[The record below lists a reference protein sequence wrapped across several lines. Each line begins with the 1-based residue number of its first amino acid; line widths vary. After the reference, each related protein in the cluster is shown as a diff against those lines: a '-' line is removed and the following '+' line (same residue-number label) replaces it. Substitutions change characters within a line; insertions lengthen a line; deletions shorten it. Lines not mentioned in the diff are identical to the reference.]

1 MPVLKRPMS
10 WDTRTLI
17 FGGLGAHFDNVFQCL
32 SFLSQHQP
40 GSRVQQKMGKVY
52 DVIIA
57 GGGPVGLFLVCELGL
72 RGTSILILGS
82 NPKSES
88 PWKIEPLGRRGLN
101 TPSVEAFY
109 RRGLLDKLFDGEDRP
124 STIRK
129 TPGFQFG
136 GHFGSIMLNANKLEL
151 DRWKYRLPG
160 PSLTPGPTTIQ
171 KIEAVLIERAESLGV
186 VILRDKAVTEIVAQ
200 SEIGITVKASDDA
213 SYSSRWLVECD
224 GGQSRVRKAAHFDF
238 VGTEARFT
246 GYAIKCDFNHSEK
259 LRPGF
264 HVTKTGMY
272 IVTGTDCLH
281 LVDFDATSY
290 KLPQGR
296 ILLAGDAAHIHS
308 PLGAQGLNVGLGDA
322 MNLGWK
328 LATTIRQEAMSN
340 KDPIDLALLDTYENE
355 RHPVGAWVLEWT
367 RAQVAMLQPDLYGA
381 AIQTLIRDLIDTP
394 DGTNLFLDRIWGLS
408 QRYILGKE
416 DSYTTS
422 LVGAIA
428 LDFKLADGSR
438 LGLKLQS
445 GRGLLVDFENNS
457 TLHELI
463 DDKYTSTI
471 DIINAGAMTKYGLR
485 ALLVGPD
492 GVVAWI
498 LEDND
503 TLNTDEFNNALEKWF
518 KE

>member
-1 MPVLKRPMS
+1 
-10 WDTRTLI
+10 
-17 FGGLGAHFDNVFQCL
+17 
-32 SFLSQHQP
+32 
-40 GSRVQQKMGKVY
+40 
-52 DVIIA
+52 
-57 GGGPVGLFLVCELGL
+57 
-72 RGTSILILGS
+72 
-82 NPKSES
+82 
-88 PWKIEPLGRRGLN
+88 
-101 TPSVEAFY
+101 
-109 RRGLLDKLFDGEDRP
+109 
-124 STIRK
+124 
-129 TPGFQFG
+129 
-136 GHFGSIMLNANKLEL
+136 MLNANKLEL

-160 PSLTPGPTTIQ
+160 PSLTPSPTTIQ

-186 VILRDKAVTEIVAQ
+186 VILRDKAVTEILAQ

-213 SYSSRWLVECD
+213 SYSSRWLVGCD
-224 GGQSRVRKAAHFDF
+224 AGQSRVRKAAYFDF

-246 GYAIKCDFNHSEK
+246 GYAIKCDFDHSEK

-272 IVTGTDCLH
+272 IVAGTDCLH
-281 LVDFDATSY
+281 LVVFGGAIFDRRQEITREHLQDVMNRVTGITDLKITTVHLVSSYTDRSKQATSY
-290 KLPQGR
+290 RKGRVLP
-296 ILLAGDAAHIHS
+296 AGDAAHIHS

-367 RAQVAMLQPDLYGA
+367 RTQVAILQPDLYGA

-416 DSYTTS
+416 DSYTNS
-422 LVGAIA
+422 LVGASA
-428 LDFKLADGSR
+428 PDFKLADGSR

-485 ALLVGPD
+485 ALFVRPD